1 MPIPTAS
8 CWTIRIRRYVRRRN
22 FIFHTLW
29 LQKLGFKCLTT
40 RFKMDQGEDIPQQP
54 QYFLRLQEE
63 QMIGRVLKIFFHSF
77 WFIKLLEFLKVPSN
91 FSTEVLA

>member
-1 MPIPTAS
+1 MSIHNADPYRLMLDYPYPTLCAK
-8 CWTIRIRRYVRRRN
+8 
-22 FIFHTLW
+22 
-29 LQKLGFKCLTT
+29 KLGFKCLTT